1 MRVKGLTRTRKV
13 NILTKLFAGETAP
26 LVSISQNLSDDLS
39 TWTDKELEAEYERL
53 RQREYRET
61 GVLPPPMPDFE
72 AMSDEE
78 LRSYKDGLLNV
89 SD

>member
-13 NILTKLFAGETAP
+13 NILTKLLAGETAP
-26 LVSISQNLSDDLS
+26 LVSLSRNRSTDYS
-39 TWTDKELEAEYERL
+39 TWTDEEIDAEYERL

-89 SD
+89 SY

>member
-1 MRVKGLTRTRKV
+1 MRVKGLNRTRKV
-13 NILTKLFAGETAP
+13 KILSKLFAGETAP
-26 LVSISQNLSDDLS
+26 LVSLSRNRSTDYS
-39 TWTDKELEAEYERL
+39 TWTDEEIDAEYERL

-61 GVLPPPMPDFE
+61 GVLPPPMPDFA

-89 SD
+89 SQ